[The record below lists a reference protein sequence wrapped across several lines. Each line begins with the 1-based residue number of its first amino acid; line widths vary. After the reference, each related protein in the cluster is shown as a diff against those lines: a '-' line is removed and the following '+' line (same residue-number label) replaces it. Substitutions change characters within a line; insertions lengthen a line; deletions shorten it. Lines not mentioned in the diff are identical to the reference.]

1 MQPNKKMKVIF
12 LDNDGVICLQNNW
25 GGRYKKA
32 RQYMIDNGISE
43 HDKSVLDEIKRPI
56 EIRFDDFD
64 QKAIKVLNE
73 VLEKTGA
80 EIVVSSDWKLHA
92 TVEELGEYYE
102 SQGIIKKPID
112 RTLNLDE
119 FDPDSAGLYAWKG
132 WRARMRIL
140 EIEKYLADHP
150 EITHWVAV
158 DDINMS
164 IEANQGHG
172 LKNFV
177 LTPRSN
183 EGIKQSGIKDKLIK
197 HLI

>member
-1 MQPNKKMKVIF
+1 MKVIF
-12 LDNDGVICLQNNW
+12 LDNDGVICLQDNW
-25 GGRYKKA
+25 GSRYKKA
-32 RQYMIDNGISE
+32 RQYMIDNGIGE
-43 HDKSVLDEIKRPI
+43 HDTSMMDEGKRPV
-56 EIRFDDFD
+56 EVRFDNFD
-64 QKAIKVLNE
+64 KKAINVLNE
-73 VLEKTGA
+73 ILEETGA

-102 SQGIIKKPID
+102 SQGIIKKPIA

-119 FDPDSAGLYAWKG
+119 FDSDSAGLYAWKG
-132 WRARMRIL
+132 WRGRMRIR
-140 EIEKYLADHP
+140 EIEQYIKDHP

-177 LTPRSN
+177 LTPRSS
-183 EGIKQSGIKDKLIK
+183 EGIKQSGIKEKILK
-197 HLI
+197 YLS